1 MFLKKGDPPCPACCV
16 YKKKMGMSF
25 RTKTSVVKYTE
36 QQHEIAENGRKIKM
50 GGVCVYRDKRR
61 KAFLFFFIAPSPF
74 WRDEEE

>member
-1 MFLKKGDPPCPACCV
+1 
-16 YKKKMGMSF
+16 MSF

-50 GGVCVYRDKRR
+50 GGVCVYRDKRK